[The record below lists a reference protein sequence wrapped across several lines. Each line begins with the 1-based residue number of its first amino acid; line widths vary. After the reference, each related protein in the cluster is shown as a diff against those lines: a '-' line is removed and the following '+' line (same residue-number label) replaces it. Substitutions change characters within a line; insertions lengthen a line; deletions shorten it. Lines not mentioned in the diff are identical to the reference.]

1 MISSTS
7 ESTDNSRLDSMEEID
22 CSSSCSEESRL
33 KSLSS
38 CSTCKVT
45 HEDVMDLLCLTF
57 LIYDYGKK
65 IDYVPEDTLQ
75 KFIARSSILESFA
88 NDETQDK
95 LSPKMKAL
103 VHVKDNISDGIVKD
117 FISDE
122 DTDLQV
128 GITVSE
134 ENKRINII
142 FRGSESTYDWLHDL
156 NIFKTCIDSENNV
169 YVHSGFHS
177 QLTTNDNHLQLIDK
191 VKSLIQ
197 KFPSY
202 SVYSCGHS
210 LGGALSTLFG
220 YLLSKEIPNQV
231 TVVSFASPRVGNFG
245 WKEDF
250 EKKANLTHYRIT
262 NRKDIVTAFP
272 SILYYHVG
280 EAIKIGMGES
290 ANFLGALSSSW
301 WEYSIFYCYSPTDHF
316 CSEYYKNLCECK
328 WKV

>member
-1 MISSTS
+1 MNTTDTDSSENSRLDSMVEIDCGSSTS
-7 ESTDNSRLDSMEEID
+7 ESTPSTSL
-22 CSSSCSEESRL
+22 CSSCDL
-33 KSLSS
+33 
-38 CSTCKVT
+38 T
-45 HEDVMDLLCLTF
+45 HGDVLDLLCLTF

-75 KFIARSSILESFA
+75 KFIARSSVLESFS

-103 VHVKDNISDGIVKD
+103 VHVKNNISDGIVKD
-117 FISDE
+117 FISDD

-128 GITVSE
+128 GITISE
-134 ENKRINII
+134 KNQRINII

-156 NIFKTCIDSENNV
+156 NIFKSCIDQKQNV
-169 YVHSGFHS
+169 YVHAGFLS
-177 QLTTNDNHLQLIDK
+177 QLITNNNHFKLINK
-191 VKSLIQ
+191 VKSLLD
-197 KFPSY
+197 KHPSY
-202 SVYSCGHS
+202 NVYSCGHS

-220 YLLSKEIPNQV
+220 YLLSLEIPNQV

-245 WKEDF
+245 WKEAF
-250 EKKANLTHYRIT
+250 EKKANLTHYRVT

-328 WKV
+328 WNP

>member
-1 MISSTS
+1 MNISAS
-7 ESTDNSRLDSMEEID
+7 ESSNDTNMDSMEEVD
-22 CSSSCSEESRL
+22 CRSSSEHEITRL
-33 KSLSS
+33 ST
-38 CSTCKVT
+38 CSTCKLS
-45 HEDVMDLLCLTF
+45 HGDVLDLLSLTF

-65 IDYVPEDTLQ
+65 IDYVPDDTLQ
-75 KFIARSSILESFA
+75 KFIARSSVLESFA
-88 NDETQDK
+88 NNEEEDA

-103 VHVKDNISDGIVKD
+103 VHVKNNISDGIVKD

-134 ENKRINII
+134 ENQRINII

-156 NIFKTCIDSENNV
+156 NIFKSCIDKKNNV
-169 YVHSGFHS
+169 YVHAGFLS
-177 QLTTNDNHLQLIDK
+177 QLITNNNH
-191 VKSLIQ
+191 VKLIQ
-197 KFPSY
+197 KVKTLLDKHPTY
-202 SVYSCGHS
+202 NVYSCGHS

-220 YLLSKEIPNQV
+220 YLLSLEIPNEV

-245 WKEDF
+245 WKEAF
-250 EKKANLTHYRIT
+250 EKKENLTHYRIT

-328 WKV
+328 WKG